1 MTDDETKPTPGIAT
15 YAQRLKN
22 LPPADKPAPQAPGLG
37 LSGIGNEGRTTRSAI
52 DANLPKLGLPQW
64 NPVGQKPYDVTKT
77 SEPGIS
83 KITGNGLSSPL
94 YTNLDNVNQAVDGL
108 NKPGIASGLPGYGSA
123 AQTAAQGITST
134 PFSAVNAGGGA
145 VPGIAA
151 GMPEGLAR
159 QARANAIRQQQIDA
173 QPRGGIAIMAD
184 TAERSNATLAR
195 MERNQQIA
203 DMAEAI
209 RRGYP
214 AAGAAAAGIDAFTNA
229 EAQRSVEGMRQKG
242 IAAGLDLQRREQD
255 IGQAAEA
262 AKLGL
267 TLRGQDMQAT
277 TAREDI
283 SGRERVAEIQS
294 NAAKRLTL
302 PQVRENLEIEA
313 ARQRI
318 AGMDPAEIKRRTAN
332 YTETGREN
340 PDFDPTLAKAQSL
353 AQRRLYGDDPGF
365 EARQQQ
371 PAKADDAMSRFK
383 ADKAMAGHTL
393 GKQTDRGTEVF
404 DASGRLIG
412 HYR

>member
-1 MTDDETKPTPGIAT
+1 MTMTNDEDQPSGIAT

-37 LSGIGNEGRTTRSAI
+37 LSGIGNEGRTTRVSI
-52 DANLPKLGLPQW
+52 DSNPPKLGLPQW
-64 NPVGQKPYDVTKT
+64 NGVGGKGYDIAKT
-77 SEPGIS
+77 SEQGIS

-94 YTNLDNVNQAVDGL
+94 YTNLSNANQAADGL
-108 NKPGIASGLPGYGSA
+108 KQQTIGAGLPGYGSA

-134 PFSAVNAGGGA
+134 PFSAVNASGQ
-145 VPGIAA
+145 GIAA
-151 GMPEGLAR
+151 GMPEGLVRHAK
-159 QARANAIRQQQIDA
+159 ANAVTQQLIDA
-173 QPRGGIAIMAD
+173 QPQGGIGILPDQAERDNADMQRMRMNSRIDDLMSGIKYGKRSERSASAAALGVLTGAD
-184 TAERSNATLAR
+184 T
-195 MERNQQIA
+195 
-203 DMAEAI
+203 
-209 RRGYP
+209 
-214 AAGAAAAGIDAFTNA
+214 
-229 EAQRSVEGMRQKG
+229 QRAVEGMRQQG
-242 IAAGLDLQRREQD
+242 IAAGLDLQRRGQD

-267 TLRGQDMQAT
+267 TLRGQDLQAN
-277 TAREDI
+277 TAREQI
-283 SGRERVAEIQS
+283 YGHERVAEIQS

-371 PAKADDAMSRFK
+371 PAKSDDAQSRFK

-393 GKQTDRGTEVF
+393 GKQTERGTEVF

-412 HYR
+412 HYN

>member
-1 MTDDETKPTPGIAT
+1 MIDEEEKPWSGIAA

-22 LPPADKPAPQAPGLG
+22 LTPADKPAPQAPGLG
-37 LSGIGNEGRTTRSAI
+37 LSGIGNEGRTTRQAI
-52 DANLPKLGLPQW
+52 DANLPKLGLQQW
-64 NPVGQKPYDVTKT
+64 NPVGQKPYDIAKT

-83 KITGNGLSSPL
+83 RITGNGLSSPL
-94 YTNLDNVNQAVDGL
+94 YTNLSNVNQAVEGL
-108 NKPGIASGLPGYGSA
+108 KQPGIASGLPGYGAQA
-123 AQTAAQGITST
+123 ASQGITST
-134 PFSAVNAGGGA
+134 PFSAVNASGQ
-145 VPGIAA
+145 GIAA
-151 GMPEGLAR
+151 GMPEGLVRHAK
-159 QARANAIRQQQIDA
+159 ANAVTQQLIDA
-173 QPRGGIAIMAD
+173 QPQGGIGILPDQAERDNADMQRMRMNSRIDDLMSGIKYGKRSERSASAAALGVLTGAD
-184 TAERSNATLAR
+184 T
-195 MERNQQIA
+195 
-203 DMAEAI
+203 
-209 RRGYP
+209 
-214 AAGAAAAGIDAFTNA
+214 
-229 EAQRSVEGMRQKG
+229 QRAVEGMRQQG
-242 IAAGLDLQRREQD
+242 IAAGLDLQRRGQD

-267 TLRGQDMQAT
+267 TLRGQDMQAN
-277 TAREDI
+277 TAREQI
-283 SGRERVAEIQS
+283 SGHERVAEIQS

-371 PAKADDAMSRFK
+371 PAKSDDALSRFK

-393 GKQTDRGTEVF
+393 GKQTERGTEVF

>member
-37 LSGIGNEGRTTRSAI
+37 LPGYGNEGRTTRSAI
-52 DANLPKLGLPQW
+52 NATPSPGMQQW
-64 NPVGQKPYDVTKT
+64 NPVGQKPYDISQT

-94 YTNLDNVNQAVDGL
+94 YTNLNNANQAVDGL
-108 NKPGIASGLPGYGSA
+108 KQPGIAAGLPGYGSA

-134 PFSAVNAGGGA
+134 PFGAVNAGSGA

-151 GMPEGLAR
+151 GIPEGLAR
-159 QARANAIRQQQIDA
+159 QARANAVTQQLIDA
-173 QPRGGIAIMAD
+173 QPQGGIGILPDQAERDNADMQRMRMNSRIDDLMSGIKYGKRSERSASAAALGALTGAD
-184 TAERSNATLAR
+184 T
-195 MERNQQIA
+195 
-203 DMAEAI
+203 
-209 RRGYP
+209 
-214 AAGAAAAGIDAFTNA
+214 
-229 EAQRSVEGMRQKG
+229 QRAVEGMRQQG
-242 IAAGLDLQRREQD
+242 IAAGLDLQRRGQD

-267 TLRGQDMQAT
+267 TLRGQDLQAN
-277 TAREDI
+277 TAREQI
-283 SGRERVAEIQS
+283 SGHERVAEIQS

-353 AQRRLYGDDPGF
+353 AQRRLYGDDPSF